1 MIKNRFIKSFCIAYS
16 FAMLLVCPITAIPA
30 NAICNTTQPITLD
43 NETIQPRAAIIEWVY
58 KEIDGKIYRRLFNHQ
73 TKEYIGEW
81 IPIN

>member
-1 MIKNRFIKSFCIAYS
+1 MIKNRLIKSFCIVYS
-16 FAMLLVCPITAIPA
+16 FAMLLICPVTAIPA
-30 NAICNTTQPITLD
+30 NATSNAPQSVTFS

-73 TKEYIGEW
+73 TKEYIGDW